1 MLTQTSVNGI
11 RTWTSPNGELQFLRP
26 VPHVLVTRF
35 RGSMYDVNFAQVTVD
50 AIEQHVTLQRMPDI
64 FHDWEGM
71 QLYETESR
79 TRLTQ
84 QSIRLLPRV
93 GSFSVLAKSKVV
105 RMGVSMA
112 SLMLGGRIQLY
123 TTREEFEQAI
133 QRSVATRAQALA
145 SLHAA
150 G

>member
-1 MLTQTSVNGI
+1 V
-11 RTWTSPNGELQFLRP
+11 
-26 VPHVLVTRF
+26 H
-35 RGSMYDVNFAQVTVD
+35 FAQVLMKAV
-50 AIEQHVTLQRMPDI
+50 EEHVALQRLPDI

-79 TRLTQ
+79 TRMTE

-93 GSFSVLAKSKVV
+93 GSFSVLARSKVV

-123 TTREEFEQAI
+123 TARDEFEQAI

>member
-1 MLTQTSVNGI
+1 
-11 RTWTSPNGELQFLRP
+11 
-26 VPHVLVTRF
+26 
-35 RGSMYDVNFAQVTVD
+35 MYDAQFVQVTLD
-50 AIEQHVTLQRMPDI
+50 AIEEHVARQRMPDL

-123 TTREEFEQAI
+123 TARDEFEQAI

-145 SLHAA
+145 SVQAA

>member
-1 MLTQTSVNGI
+1 MLTQTLVNGI
-11 RTWTSPNGELQFLRP
+11 RTWTSSNGELQILKP
-26 VPHVLVTRF
+26 MPHVLVTRF
-35 RGSMYDVNFAQVTVD
+35 RGAMYDVSFAQVTHD
-50 AIEQHVTLQRMPDI
+50 AIEEHAAMQRMPDI

-79 TRLTQ
+79 TRLTKQ
-84 QSIRLLPRV
+84 AVRLLPRI

-112 SLMLGGRIQLY
+112 SLMLGGRINLY
-123 TTREEFEQAI
+123 TTRDEFEQAV
-133 QRSVATRAQALA
+133 QRAMAARAPAA
-145 SLHAA
+145 LHAA

>member
-11 RTWTSPNGELQFLRP
+11 RTWTSPNGELQVLRP

-35 RGSMYDVNFAQVTVD
+35 RGAMYDVHFAQVTQD
-50 AIEQHVTLQRMPDI
+50 AIEEHAAMQRMPDI

-79 TRLTQ
+79 IRLTKQ
-84 QSIRLLPRV
+84 AMRLLPRI

-123 TTREEFEQAI
+123 TERNEFEQAI
-133 QRSVATRAQALA
+133 QRTVASRAQALA
-145 SLHAA
+145 ALHAA